1 MIIGPFPERAVCL
14 ADPHNLFKSLFIPGL
29 PGKFTQVFN
38 QPVDLLPD
46 IADSGL
52 GHIIVG
58 IITGI
63 NEKDWN
69 IHLSCKVFIPFG
81 ELVADIIGQ
90 EQEIRLHHFSSVGQR
105 NAAFSV

>member
-1 MIIGPFPERAVCL
+1 MQEKAPTPI
-14 ADPHNLFKSLFIPGL
+14 L
-29 PGKFTQVFN
+29 PSAIWTEELTRI
-38 QPVDLLPD
+38 DLLPD